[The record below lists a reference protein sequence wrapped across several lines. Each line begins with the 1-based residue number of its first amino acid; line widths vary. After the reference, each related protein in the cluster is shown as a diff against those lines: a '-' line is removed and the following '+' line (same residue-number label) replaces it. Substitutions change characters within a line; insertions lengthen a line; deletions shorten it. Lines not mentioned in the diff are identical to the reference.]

1 MVDGINRAGGVMP
14 QSGKTVKK
22 QEQAAPK
29 DSTSIFSNKGKTD
42 DHMHSTNVVF
52 EGPVKVTDWVAIG
65 ENGDIIRDPNSRSQ
79 EITGTEPFPVLEGRI
94 EGTNPLEGIDFGRI
108 GKAALDGAIRAAL
121 DKLDE

>member
-42 DHMHSTNVVF
+42 DHMHLSLIHISEPT
-52 EGPVKVTDWVAIG
+52 
-65 ENGDIIRDPNSRSQ
+65 RRS
-79 EITGTEPFPVLEGRI
+79 
-94 EGTNPLEGIDFGRI
+94 
-108 GKAALDGAIRAAL
+108 
-121 DKLDE
+121 